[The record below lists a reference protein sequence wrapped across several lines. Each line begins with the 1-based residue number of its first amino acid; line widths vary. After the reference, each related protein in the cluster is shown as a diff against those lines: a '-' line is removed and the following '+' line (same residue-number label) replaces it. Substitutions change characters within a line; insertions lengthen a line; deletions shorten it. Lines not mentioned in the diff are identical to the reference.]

1 MPIYLESQRRGESIL
16 GGAKKVSIQYDTDH
30 WEINNWDGNGWIT
43 PGDQTWFIPEFAVRI
58 VRAYDTAEDY
68 ALIECC
74 LAGHSEN
81 VVNQSTV
88 VKYETRVID
97 RYANY
102 VNYIERITAI
112 YLAGLATTTS
122 LSLST

>member
-1 MPIYLESQRRGESIL
+1 MTLFFFFFFKQKTAYEI
-16 GGAKKVSIQYDTDH
+16 DH

-43 PGDQTWFIPEFAVRI
+43 PGDQVWFIPEFAVRCI
-58 VRAYDTAEDY
+58 RVYNSADDSAVV
-68 ALIECC
+68 ECC

-81 VVNQSTV
+81 VASFGSV

-97 RYANY
+97 RYANNANY
-102 VNYIERITAI
+102 VERITAI
-112 YLAGLATTTS
+112 YLTGLATTTS